1 MNNPW
6 NELKKI
12 LTEEFL
18 EVDTEKNI
26 TEKTKLGEIP
36 NWDSMA
42 AVNLQLIINETFQAD
57 IPLDLFQDGTSF
69 EELIGFIMDPD
80 KITAAI
86 KKLTEGT

>member
-1 MNNPW
+1 MSSIW

-18 EVDTEKNI
+18 EVDTDKSI

-42 AVNLQLIINETFQAD
+42 AVNFQIIINETFQVD
-57 IPLDLFQDGTSF
+57 IPLDLFQDDTSF
-69 EELIGFIMDPD
+69 EELIEIIMNPE
-80 KITAAI
+80 KIAAAI
-86 KKLTEGT
+86 KKLTGGA

>member
-1 MNNPW
+1 MDNPW

-18 EVDTEKNI
+18 EVDTDKDI
-26 TEKTKLGEIP
+26 TEETTLGEIP

-57 IPLDLFQDGTSF
+57 IPLDLFQDSASF
-69 EELIGFIMDPD
+69 GELINFILYPE
-80 KITAAI
+80 KIAAAI
-86 KKLTEGT
+86 KRLTERT

>member
-1 MNNPW
+1 MNNLW
-6 NELKKI
+6 DELKKI

-42 AVNLQLIINETFQAD
+42 AVNLQLIINEVFQVD
-57 IPLDLFQDGTSF
+57 IPLDLFQDDASF
-69 EELIGFIMDPD
+69 EELINFILHPE
-80 KITAAI
+80 KIADAV
-86 KKLTEGT
+86 KKLSGQ